1 MVVNLI
7 DAGYFVSR
15 AAKHWAPC
23 SAKGPRNLRW
33 WHQRHK
39 SGKCSF
45 KEMRYKQ
52 IGIMKKDIDL
62 LYVRMRQMSSSPEHG
77 HRVIVC
83 YDGIHGRQA
92 RGALFPAYKAHR
104 GKNAEDASKHE
115 GKDLRDQLS
124 MFKFDPMNL
133 SKGWEGVY
141 DDSKEADDW
150 IAELA
155 QKYLEETDEEIV
167 IFSKDQDFY
176 QALMWDDRVRL
187 NDCVREVTR
196 DEVFATCGVPPEYYV
211 EWKAL
216 VGDTSDNIPG
226 FPRIGGASAARLLLE
241 YGSLDAIPD
250 EELSMWEISDA
261 EAFRDTLKKWREDTQ
276 PSASALTR
284 NFGKL
289 WSKLVDQE
297 MEFLLVPSERKR
309 ILKHV
314 PEVSA
319 YLQPISYRDRLN
331 TYRQIITLPFNHEDN

>member
-1 MVVNLI
+1 MVVNII

-15 AAKHWAPC
+15 ASKHWAPC
-23 SAKGPRNLRW
+23 TAKGPRNMRW
-33 WHQRHK
+33 WNQQHK
-39 SGKCSF
+39 RGKCSF

-52 IGIMKKDIDL
+52 IGMMKKDIDL

-77 HRVIVC
+77 HRTIMC
-83 YDGIHGRQA
+83 YDGTKGRQA

-124 MFKFDPMNL
+124 MFKFDPMCL
-133 SKGWEGVY
+133 AKGWEGVY
-141 DDSKEADDW
+141 DEYKEADDW
-150 IAELA
+150 IAELT
-155 QKYLEETDEEIV
+155 QKYLEETDEDII

-176 QALMWDDRVRL
+176 QALMWDDRVKIH
-187 NDCVREVTR
+187 DCVREVTR
-196 DEVFATCGVPPEYYV
+196 DEVFASCGVPPEYYV
-211 EWKAL
+211 DWKCL

-226 FPRIGGASAARLLLE
+226 FPRIGAASAAKLLLE
-241 YGSLDAIPD
+241 HGSLDAIPD
-250 EELSMWEISDA
+250 DEVSMWEITDFD
-261 EAFRDTLKKWREDTQ
+261 AFRDTLKKWQQDTQ

-289 WSKLVDQE
+289 WSKLVTEE

-309 ILKHV
+309 ILNCV

-331 TYRQIITLPFNHEDN
+331 TYRQIITLPFS